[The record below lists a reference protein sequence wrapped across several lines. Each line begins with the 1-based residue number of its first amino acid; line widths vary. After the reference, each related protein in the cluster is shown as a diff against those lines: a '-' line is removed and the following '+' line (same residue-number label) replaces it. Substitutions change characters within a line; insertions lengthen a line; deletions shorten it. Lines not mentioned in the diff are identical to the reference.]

1 MMRLILAAKSTEGIE
16 EPLTNE
22 KAKKNSIF
30 LLTFLMLSPF
40 DIIYHV
46 SINFSQPHS

>member
-16 EPLTNE
+16 EPPTNE

-30 LLTFLMLSPF
+30 FLNALPL
-40 DIIYHV
+40 
-46 SINFSQPHS
+46 